1 MDYRLVKVDYL
12 PLSKVL
18 RSTVYYHTEI
28 KAEISVEQ
36 DWSASRKDGHNNKLS
51 YNNEEN
57 PKLGLNYGYVRF
69 LSNGIIVYF
78 SLVEELTS
86 SRVC

>member
-36 DWSASRKDGHNNKLS
+36 DWSALWKDSLNNKLS
-51 YNNEEN
+51 YNSEEN
-57 PKLGLNYGYVRF
+57 PKLGLNYG
-69 LSNGIIVYF
+69 
-78 SLVEELTS
+78 
-86 SRVC
+86 

>member
-36 DWSASRKDGHNNKLS
+36 DWSASWKDSLNNKLS
-51 YNNEEN
+51 YNSEEN

-69 LSNGIIVYF
+69 LRNGIIVYF